1 MNEETKLAIEIAILN
16 IQIQLDSVLPISK
29 TELENDLNYLK
40 EIVNNSK
47 EII

>member
-29 TELENDLNYLK
+29 TELGDNLNYLK
-40 EIVNNSK
+40 EAVNNSK